1 MDPLVLEKAS
11 ILCYRL
17 YDVADEIDLGVAE
30 SLLAR
35 DARRLRLSRSG
46 AEYLLLPNP
55 PLVIGLGRR
64 ALALPDGP
72 VEVEARARLFDH
84 GAASIVLAVPV
95 PAGTPLD
102 ALTPT
107 ADRLYDG
114 PEVDALALELVEGL
128 RRAVSPAMEN
138 PHLWSQVESYAVVF
152 VEALHGSP
160 RASEVLE
167 RADLARLLLGETT
180 VPELSDAERAD
191 VTRWHFSY
199 GVNDLVV
206 VDWNA
211 AFVYEPSGSED
222 IPDILEIANAQL
234 LELRYYD
241 EMLDR
246 SLVGVNETLKRER
259 RRIGSFFRSPYPGL
273 ARQVQVTLL
282 EMSEFIERVENSLKI
297 IGDFYLAKVYE
308 SAVEQLRIPA
318 WKAAVTRKQQMLGR
332 RLRLAQGRGGH
343 RALPH
348 ARGDDRAAHRP
359 RAAAGGA
366 LTRPLS
372 AGRDGL
378 RSHRRSPPGRC
389 RPPPRRHPLPCRPG
403 RSRRGATAPE
413 RTSTS
418 PGSRSAR
425 RRRSGPW

>member
-35 DARRLRLSRSG
+35 DVRRLRLSRSG

-55 PLVIGLGRR
+55 PLVVGLGRR
-64 ALALPDGP
+64 SLALPEGE
-72 VEVEARARLFDH
+72 VQVEARARLFDH

-102 ALTPT
+102 GLTPT

-128 RRAVSPAMEN
+128 RRVVAPAMEN
-138 PHLWSQVESYAVVF
+138 PHLWGQVESYTVVF
-152 VEALHGSP
+152 VESFRGAPSAG
-160 RASEVLE
+160 EVLE

-180 VPELSDAERAD
+180 VPELSAAERAD

-259 RRIGSFFRSPYPGL
+259 RRLGSFFRSPYPAL

-308 SAVEQLRIPA
+308 SAVEQLRIPS
-318 WKAAVTRKQQMLGR
+318 WKASVTRKQQMLGDVYGW
-332 RLRLAQGRGGH
+332 LKGEVDT
-343 RALPH
+343 
-348 ARGDDRAAHRP
+348 ARSLTLEVMVVLLIVLELLVAA
-359 RAAAGGA
+359 
-366 LTRPLS
+366 
-372 AGRDGL
+372 
-378 RSHRRSPPGRC
+378 RSLVH
-389 RPPPRRHPLPCRPG
+389 
-403 RSRRGATAPE
+403 
-413 RTSTS
+413 
-418 PGSRSAR
+418 
-425 RRRSGPW
+425 

>member
-35 DARRLRLSRSG
+35 DVRRLRLSRSG
-46 AEYLLLPNP
+46 AEFLLLPNP
-55 PLVIGLGRR
+55 PLVVGLGRR
-64 ALALPDGP
+64 SLGLPGGA

-95 PAGTPLD
+95 AAGTPLD
-102 ALTPT
+102 ALTPL

-128 RRAVSPAMEN
+128 RRTVAPAMEN
-138 PHLWSQVESYAVVF
+138 PHLWTQVESYAVVF
-152 VEALHGSP
+152 VEAFRGAP
-160 RASEVLE
+160 RAGEVLE
-167 RADLARLLLGETT
+167 RADLARLLLGESTL
-180 VPELSDAERAD
+180 PELSDAERAD
-191 VTRWHFSY
+191 VTRRHFSY

-259 RRIGSFFRSPYPGL
+259 RRLGSFFRSPYAGL

-297 IGDFYLAKVYE
+297 IGDFYLAKVFE
-308 SAVEQLRIPA
+308 AAVEQLRIPA
-318 WKAAVTRKQQMLGR
+318 WKASVTRKQQMLGDVYGW
-332 RLRLAQGRGGH
+332 LKGEVDT
-343 RALPH
+343 
-348 ARGDDRAAHRP
+348 ARSLTLEVMVVLLIVLELLVAA
-359 RAAAGGA
+359 
-366 LTRPLS
+366 
-372 AGRDGL
+372 
-378 RSHRRSPPGRC
+378 RSLFR
-389 RPPPRRHPLPCRPG
+389 
-403 RSRRGATAPE
+403 
-413 RTSTS
+413 
-418 PGSRSAR
+418 
-425 RRRSGPW
+425 